1 MRRKSLIYLIA
12 ISALSL
18 IIVGCNKGEYIEKRD
33 DIEVVEEFED
43 MVFEDK
49 ENIYDI
55 KKYVKENIPRLNNL
69 EISSSMINTYIYS
82 LYEKLETY
90 INIVSTLQEDF
101 IDIEEELGIDVLDDV
116 NQSSIPDNYKIV
128 KAVLNE
134 LEDNYFI
141 LVKENNAYVIDVD
154 IEKIYR
160 EYSKYMNKDTSN
172 YLKFRI
178 SEKKKDI
185 YDINSD
191 TYNIQL
197 LLDTANNI
205 CKNIENL
212 EGDSQKENWVQTL
225 MYYLNVITSKS
236 QNTFLD
242 NNNKILIE
250 KYNEIKKEQSKY
262 KNTEF
267 GKFLDDYLKLLS
279 ENDYKTDSD
288 NVTSFLNT
296 VESQLESFLIE
307 KK

>member
-1 MRRKSLIYLIA
+1 MRKKSLIYLIA

-18 IIVGCNKGEYIEKRD
+18 VVVGCSKSEYIEKRD

-55 KKYVKENIPRLNNL
+55 KKYIKENIPRLNNL

-90 INIVSTLQEDF
+90 INIVSSLQEDF
-101 IDIEEELGIDVLDDV
+101 IDIEEELGIDALDSS

-141 LVKENNAYVIDVD
+141 LVKENNAYAIDVD

-160 EYSKYMNKDTSN
+160 EYSKYINKDTSN
-172 YLKFRI
+172 YLEFRI

-212 EGDSQKENWVQTL
+212 EGDSQKENWAQTL

-236 QNTFLD
+236 QKTFLD
-242 NNNKILIE
+242 KNNKISIE
-250 KYNEIKKEQSKY
+250 KYNEMKKEQLKY
-262 KNTEF
+262 KNTKF
-267 GKFLDDYLKLLS
+267 GEFLDNYLKLLS
-279 ENDYKTDSD
+279 ENDYKIDSD
-288 NVTSFLNT
+288 DVTSFLST

>member
-1 MRRKSLIYLIA
+1 MRKKSLIYLCT

-18 IIVGCNKGEYIEKRD
+18 GAVGCNKSEYVEKKD
-33 DIEVVEEFED
+33 DIEVVKEFED

-55 KKYVKENIPRLNNL
+55 KKYMEENISDLNDL

-90 INIVSTLQEDF
+90 MNVVSSLQEEF
-101 IDIEEELGIDVLDDV
+101 INIEEELGADAL
-116 NQSSIPDNYKIV
+116 NSSNKSSIPDSYKIV

-160 EYSKYMNKDTSN
+160 EYSKYINKDTSN

-185 YDINSD
+185 YDVNAD
-191 TYNIQL
+191 AYNIQL

-205 CKNIENL
+205 CESIENL
-212 EGDSQKENWVQTL
+212 DGDSQKENWVQTL
-225 MYYLNVITSKS
+225 MYYLSIITSKS
-236 QNTFLD
+236 QSTWLD
-242 NNNKILIE
+242 SNNKILIE

-262 KNTEF
+262 KDTRF
-267 GKFLDDYLKLLS
+267 GEFLDKYLKLLS
-279 ENDYKTDSD
+279 ENHYKIDSD
-288 NVTSFLNT
+288 NVTSFLSDI
-296 VESQLESFLIE
+296 ESQLESFLVE